1 MAVLIGNV
9 ERGGTFTQDYN
20 ADGSIATLTNPLHV
34 DSAWGIGGGLVYT
47 LQFGPGGSN
56 NSFTAY
62 ALFGRGAT
70 NFSASD
76 DLSYNGYWLDGAE
89 NYFLFK
95 HPGLSSGQTISTQ
108 NAIDH
113 QRTFRAGFQAYIA
126 LPWYHSQPAS
136 VAGTSKDGKNIAAP
150 PVPAPT
156 LPWFS
161 LGIYGD
167 WQYSDAG
174 TFLASAPFGI
184 ANSVGQPNNGVFKVV
199 SGVTNDI
206 QGGIRPVVW
215 FADNLA
221 LEGQVGVQYESNN
234 RVTPG
239 LNGYGKNGTLGIFTI
254 SPVIKPKGGYFTRPE
269 LRVFAT
275 YAVWTNSLKQVV
287 TPIQENGTNGNF
299 VPPFNGNT
307 NHGWLFG
314 TQVEWF
320 F

>member
-1 MAVLIGNV
+1 MPDA
-9 ERGGTFTQDYN
+9 
-20 ADGSIATLTNPLHV
+20 P
-34 DSAWGIGGGLVYT
+34 
-47 LQFGPGGSN
+47 
-56 NSFTAY
+56 
-62 ALFGRGAT
+62 
-70 NFSASD
+70 
-76 DLSYNGYWLDGAE
+76 
-89 NYFLFK
+89 
-95 HPGLSSGQTISTQ
+95 
-108 NAIDH
+108 
-113 QRTFRAGFQAYIA
+113 
-126 LPWYHSQPAS
+126 
-136 VAGTSKDGKNIAAP
+136 P

-221 LEGQVGVQYESNN
+221 LEGQAGVQYESNN